1 MKISRKSLKEK
12 GWMFQFLVDRTS
24 ADDAEKVYNLLGFE
38 VLRLPVGKPWLKK
51 TISLSYE
58 KPSSFCEV
66 VYVRPK
72 KQTANR
78 GKEWA

>member
-1 MKISRKSLKEK
+1 MKISRKSLEEK
-12 GWMFQFLVDRTS
+12 GWMFQFLVDRAS

-51 TISLSYE
+51 TISFSYE
-58 KPSSFCEV
+58 KPSSFYEG

-72 KQTANR
+72 KQTANG
-78 GKEWA
+78 GKDWT

>member
-1 MKISRKSLKEK
+1 MRQSRKSLEEK
-12 GWMFQFLVDRTS
+12 GWMFQFVADGPL

-38 VLRLPVGKPWLKK
+38 ILRLPAGKPWFKK
-51 TISLSYE
+51 TISFSYE

-72 KQTANR
+72 KQTAN
-78 GKEWA
+78 GEKDWT